1 MLLRDI
7 FAPSLIVKTANESLR
22 AIRRYLNRRDDSN
35 QSIDRSRTQQ
45 AQ

>member
-1 MLLRDI
+1 
-7 FAPSLIVKTANESLR
+7 LR

-45 AQ
+45 AR